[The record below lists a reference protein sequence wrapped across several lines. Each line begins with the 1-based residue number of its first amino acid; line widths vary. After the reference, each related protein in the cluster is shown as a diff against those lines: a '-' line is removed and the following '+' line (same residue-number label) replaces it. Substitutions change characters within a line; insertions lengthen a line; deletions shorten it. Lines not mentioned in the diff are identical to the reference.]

1 MCTAFTVML
10 PSVLFGQSDSLFQ
23 LIDHLFDDN
32 KHGLDLMAFNIQ
44 RSRDHGL
51 PGYVEY
57 RKKCRSWELEQ
68 LKFFEQLSSNIRED
82 VGDTCKVSLLITNFN
97 LPIDR

>member
-1 MCTAFTVML
+1 ML
-10 PSVLFGQSDSLFQ
+10 PFVLFGQFVTLFQ
-23 LIDHLFDDN
+23 LMDHLFDDN

-51 PGYVEY
+51 PGYIEY
-57 RKKCRSWELEQ
+57 RKKCKVGRA
-68 LKFFEQLSSNIRED
+68 KNFEQLSSNIRDD
-82 VGDTCKVSLLITNFN
+82 VGDTCKISLLITNFT

>member
-1 MCTAFTVML
+1 ML
-10 PSVLFGQSDSLFQ
+10 PSVLFGQFDSLFQ

-57 RKKCRSWELEQ
+57 RNKCSVKRARN
-68 LKFFEQLSSNIRED
+68 FEQLSSNIRED
-82 VGDTCKVSLLITNFN
+82 VGDTCKISLLITKFI

>member
-1 MCTAFTVML
+1 ML
-10 PSVLFGQSDSLFQ
+10 PSVLFGQFDSLFQ

-57 RKKCRSWELEQ
+57 RKKCRV
-68 LKFFEQLSSNIRED
+68 KGARNFEQLSSNIRED
-82 VGDTCKVSLLITNFN
+82 VGDTCKISLLITNFT

>member
-1 MCTAFTVML
+1 ML
-10 PSVLFGQSDSLFQ
+10 PFVLFGQFDSLFQ

-51 PGYVEY
+51 PGYVDY
-57 RKKCRSWELEQ
+57 REKCRVGIGRA
-68 LKFFEQLSSNIRED
+68 KKFEQLSSNIRDD
-82 VGDTCKVSLLITNFN
+82 VGDTCKISLLITNFA
-97 LPIDR
+97 LPINR

>member
-1 MCTAFTVML
+1 MCSTVL
-10 PSVLFGQSDSLFQ
+10 PSVLFGQFDSLFQ

-57 RKKCRSWELEQ
+57 RKKCSVGEKLARN
-68 LKFFEQLSSNIRED
+68 FEQLSSNMRED
-82 VGDTCKVSLLITNFN
+82 VGDTCKI
-97 LPIDR
+97 

>member
-1 MCTAFTVML
+1 MLPQDML
-10 PSVLFGQSDSLFQ
+10 PSVLFGQFDSLFQ

-57 RKKCRSWELEQ
+57 RKKCRPERANSIITN
-68 LKFFEQLSSNIRED
+68 FEQLSSNIRED
-82 VGDTCKVSLLITNFN
+82 VGDTCKISLLITNFT

>member
-1 MCTAFTVML
+1 ML
-10 PSVLFGQSDSLFQ
+10 PSVLLGQFDSLFQ

-51 PGYVEY
+51 PGYVDY
-57 RKKCRSWELEQ
+57 REKCRVGIGRA
-68 LKFFEQLSSNIRED
+68 KNVEQLSSNIRED
-82 VGDTCKVSLLITNFN
+82 VGDTCKLSLLITNFT